1 MPSIGACC
9 CWGARLAL
17 PGFVGGWVRTQG
29 RTCTPAS
36 PLTAHHLVFDYASVS
51 LSRGL
56 PRTFWMFPLDSLSLN
71 RHNARLLRWSGF
83 GPAAAGR
90 PWGSGAGVPREGG
103 RAGRFGLACEK
114 GVDIRAGCCR
124 MVGLG
129 CFRLTPG
136 AGFFNSLVG
145 QFEAG
150 ACAVGGLCP
159 AAVAALRG
167 RARRKNAA
175 MRRVKSQECEK

>member
-1 MPSIGACC
+1 MVNPDCMEAQSLPVHGAWVLAVHAGRRGFSQLNGCGGGLGMPSIGACC

-83 GPAAAGR
+83 GSVAAGR

-103 RAGRFGLACEK
+103 
-114 GVDIRAGCCR
+114 
-124 MVGLG
+124 
-129 CFRLTPG
+129 
-136 AGFFNSLVG
+136 
-145 QFEAG
+145 
-150 ACAVGGLCP
+150 AVGPVWPGLREGGLTFGRD
-159 AAVAALRG
+159 AVEWSVLGAFG
-167 RARRKNAA
+167 
-175 MRRVKSQECEK
+175 